1 MPLPLW
7 ADAAR
12 DSLLWLAAPL
22 YVWWRARDRTTL
34 DDYPAAAPPD
44 APRVS
49 VIVPARDEARNVAR
63 CVRSVL
69 DTTYPHVELLVV
81 DDHSTD
87 GTAELARAAAA
98 GDPRLR
104 VLDNPPLPPGWMGKQ
119 WACATGAGAATGD
132 ILCFADADTTH
143 APDLLPRAVAAL
155 RARGAALLSVA
166 GHQELGTFWEK
177 VVQPQVFAVIAGR
190 YGSASRVSRARRPVD
205 KIANGQCL
213 LMTRAAYDRV
223 GGHAAVRDVVVED
236 LKLAQR
242 TAALGLPVHL
252 VLGERQ
258 LATRMYTSLAELVRG
273 WRKNVYAGGREA
285 MPLGVLGQLLFP
297 FLLLLP
303 AAAQLKPVVVL
314 LATLAVPVSDRDAL
328 AAVIQTGATLTFWA
342 AVYRRTALS
351 PLWALAYPVG
361 AAAFVAIALQAI
373 ARGRRVEWRGRE
385 YLSASRPA

>member
-12 DSLLWLAAPL
+12 DAFPWIAAPIF
-22 YVWWRARDRTTL
+22 VWWRARDRTTL
-34 DDYPAAAPPD
+34 DDYPADPPAD

-49 VIVPARDEARNVAR
+49 VIVPARDEARNIAR

-69 DTTYPHVELLVV
+69 ATTYPDVELLVV
-81 DDHSTD
+81 DDHSGD
-87 GTAELARAAAA
+87 GTATLAREAAN

-104 VLDNPPLPPGWMGKQ
+104 VLDNPPLPAGWMGKQ
-119 WACATGAGAATGD
+119 WACTTGAAAATGEV
-132 ILCFADADTTH
+132 LCFADADTAH

-155 RARGAALLSVA
+155 RARRAALLSIA

-190 YGSASRVSRARRPVD
+190 YGGGDRVSRARRPVD

-213 LMTRAAYDRV
+213 LMTRAAYDQV

-242 TAALGLPVHL
+242 TAAHGLPVHL
-252 VLGERQ
+252 VVGERQ
-258 LATRMYTSLAELVRG
+258 LTTRMYTSLAELVRG

-285 MPLGVLGQLLFP
+285 MPLGAFGQLLFP
-297 FLLLLP
+297 LLLLLP
-303 AAAQLKPVVVL
+303 SLAQLFPIAVL
-314 LATLAVPVSDRDAL
+314 VAACLTPVSDRETLSAIIK
-328 AAVIQTGATLTFWA
+328 VGATLTFWST
-342 AVYRRTALS
+342 VYRRASLS
-351 PLWALAYPVG
+351 PLWALLFPLG
-361 AAAFVAIALQAI
+361 AAAYAAIALQAI

-385 YLSASRPA
+385 YLSATRA